1 MSLPYRQTNMYR
13 GLHKARSV
21 KPKGTYKRRRGR
33 TTVRIPRGNQFAN
46 QLGGLMK
53 LVPTTGKAS
62 TACHWEGFTNTGTIT
77 ITDPANAFTVLS
89 FQLADS
95 NALSNAVNVFM
106 RYKIT
111 EATLLIWPQ
120 NLPASTGTI
129 PPTQFP
135 QVSAIVAPFKQV
147 ALSGVRAGT
156 ASACGALQGAQYKVL
171 NSTQDVL
178 RCRIFNPRPGID
190 AGTGTGTT
198 DFPVYMPTGPIACT
212 TNGEKIPHYG
222 FAIGFDG
229 WFPNNPAASPGS
241 ATFGYKIALGVT
253 FYGPRLNNVTA
264 VDIEDKHP
272 VVSEI
277 N

>member
-1 MSLPYRQTNMYR
+1 MYR

-53 LVPTTGKAS
+53 LVPTKGKS
-62 TACHWEGFTNTGTIT
+62 TTQCHWEGFTDTGMIT
-77 ITDPANAFTVLS
+77 INNKDNAFTVLS

-95 NALSNAVNVFM
+95 SALSNAVNVFM

-111 EATLLIWPQ
+111 EATLLLWPRK
-120 NLPASTGTI
+120 LPPSTTT
-129 PPTQFP
+129 PPSTEFP
-135 QVSAIVAPFKQV
+135 QASVVIAPFKQV

-156 ASACGALQGAQYKVL
+156 ASTCGAMQGAQYKVL
-171 NSTQDVL
+171 NSSQDVI

-222 FAIGFDG
+222 FAIGWDG
-229 WFPNNPAASPGS
+229 WYPNDPGAAAAS
-241 ATFGYKIALGVT
+241 AEFGYKICLGVT
-253 FYGPRLNNVTA
+253 FYDPRLNNVTA
-264 VDIEDKHP
+264 VDIEDNNP
-272 VVSEI
+272 VVSEL